1 MLALTLGLVALLL
14 GAHTWGTA
22 QLSPKLG
29 LDLEGGQQVILQP
42 QVRGGQEVNAE
53 ELARAVDIMR
63 NRVDGQGV
71 SEAEVATLGQ
81 RITVTVPG
89 RMTQAQQDALRRSS
103 QMRFRPVLEFQP
115 ASLSIDPQPAPTPA
129 NPTTAPPK
137 TTPTATA
144 TPTASAKPSAA
155 GSGGAQEAPAGVDPG
170 QALPAATTTPA
181 PTPRPAATPTPAPGS
196 LLTTQPAPALKPGQT
211 PTYSSV
217 LEQDPKALIAYATN
231 QAWATPAYL
240 EKLTVLDCTKQPP
253 YDPKTEDLTKPIVSC
268 SDDRQAK
275 YLLGPSVMVG
285 GEIANA
291 LARPGTNQ
299 QGQPDGTFEVALTTT
314 GEAKTKYA
322 EVSRYMLPLQQ
333 PRNQLAAVLDGQV
346 ISAPYFQGVIADG
359 NASISGNFTA
369 ETAKLLADQL
379 KFGALPMSFVPESS
393 LDISPTLG
401 GDQLRKGL
409 IAGLIGLLLVIV
421 YSLLQYRALGLVTIA
436 SLVLV
441 ALLTYLCL
449 TLFGWSSNL
458 RLTMAGITGAIVA
471 IGTTADSFIV
481 YFERVRDE
489 VREGRTLRAAVE
501 TGWAR
506 ARRTILISDAVN
518 LLAAL
523 VLYLLATSNVRG
535 FAFMLILTT
544 ILDVIVTFLFTH
556 PLLTMLASTKFFG
569 GGHRWSGFDP
579 ERLGADK
586 FRYVGAG
593 RFRGGDR
600 PRVAGA
606 ARGHAA
612 TGASEG
618 GRA

>member
-1 MLALTLGLVALLL
+1 MAIKPVNRKPFRTLLTMLALTLGLVALLL

-346 ISAPYFQGVIADG
+346 ISAPYFRGVILDG
-359 NASISGNFTA
+359 STPQISGNFTA
-369 ETAKLLADQL
+369 ESSKLLADQL

-393 LDISPTLG
+393 LRTSA
-401 GDQLRKGL
+401 RR
-409 IAGLIGLLLVIV
+409 
-421 YSLLQYRALGLVTIA
+421 S
-436 SLVLV
+436 
-441 ALLTYLCL
+441 
-449 TLFGWSSNL
+449 
-458 RLTMAGITGAIVA
+458 VA
-471 IGTTADSFIV
+471 ISS
-481 YFERVRDE
+481 
-489 VREGRTLRAAVE
+489 
-501 TGWAR
+501 AR
-506 ARRTILISDAVN
+506 A
-518 LLAAL
+518 
-523 VLYLLATSNVRG
+523 
-535 FAFMLILTT
+535 
-544 ILDVIVTFLFTH
+544 
-556 PLLTMLASTKFFG
+556 
-569 GGHRWSGFDP
+569 
-579 ERLGADK
+579 
-586 FRYVGAG
+586 
-593 RFRGGDR
+593 
-600 PRVAGA
+600 
-606 ARGHAA
+606 
-612 TGASEG
+612 
-618 GRA
+618 